1 MIEKICVS
9 DLQKY
14 FNQILVKRE
23 GGESKGIKSIL
34 AAILKG
40 NDYDTVKNITLKNW
54 NIIDFIEC
62 SQ

>member
-23 GGESKGIKSIL
+23 GGESKGINTIL
-34 AAILKG
+34 AAILKD
-40 NDYDTVKNITLKNW
+40 NDYDSVKNIALKNW

>member
-23 GGESKGIKSIL
+23 GGESKGINTIL
-34 AAILKG
+34 AAILKD
-40 NDYDTVKNITLKNW
+40 NDYDSVKNITLKNW

>member
-23 GGESKGIKSIL
+23 GGESKGINLIL
-34 AAILKG
+34 AAILKD
-40 NDYDTVKNITLKNW
+40 NDYDSVKNITLKNW
-54 NIIDFIEC
+54 TIIDFIEC